1 MAAELLQDALVVR
14 RYDRAK
20 YPSTGVAGG
29 RDGRPSRFVIVDPDG
44 TERDM
49 PSSGRFEMKAGT
61 RFYLEKAG
69 GGGYG
74 PADQRDAEAIARDLA
89 EGYVTP
95 EGAARDYGK

>member
-1 MAAELLQDALVVR
+1 
-14 RYDRAK
+14 
-20 YPSTGVAGG
+20 
-29 RDGRPSRFVIVDPDG
+29 
-44 TERDM
+44 M

-95 EGAARDYGK
+95 EGAARDYRS